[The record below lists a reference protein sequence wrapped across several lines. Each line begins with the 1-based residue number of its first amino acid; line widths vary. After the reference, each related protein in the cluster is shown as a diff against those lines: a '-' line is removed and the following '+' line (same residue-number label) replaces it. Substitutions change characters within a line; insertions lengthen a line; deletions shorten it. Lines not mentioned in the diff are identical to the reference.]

1 MYHLTDPTHAWDIG
15 GLWGYIYI
23 GSAADGVFIKVIK
36 NIKEINC
43 YFKRAFLFYLQL
55 ELFEYFLNH
64 TLDIYCY
71 KHIPQVEG

>member
-15 GLWGYIYI
+15 IYGGYVYI
-23 GSAADGVFIKVIK
+23 GSAADGVLIKVIK
-36 NIKEINC
+36 NIKEINL

-64 TLDIYCY
+64 TLDIHYY
-71 KHIPQVEG
+71 RHIPQVEE